1 MPFSQ
6 SSQISTI
13 VQFGEAVQPA
23 SILDV
28 GVGMGQY
35 GFLFRTNLENV
46 GLFDIDGANATW
58 RPKDR
63 WRIKIDGI
71 EGCKDYLTPVHDF
84 AYNQVLVGDAL
95 ECLAKI
101 PDKSYELVIAI
112 DILEHFWKVDGW
124 RLLSEL
130 SRVSSRAALVSTPK
144 IFCAQEF
151 EANPLETHRSV
162 WSSAELAQAGF
173 TEILENGES
182 WVATFKRSD

>member
-13 VQFGEAVQPA
+13 VQFGEALQPV

-35 GFLFRTNLENV
+35 GFLFRTNLENE
-46 GLFDIDGANATW
+46 GLFDIDGANASW

-71 EGCKDYLTPVHDF
+71 EGCKDYITPVHDF
-84 AYNQVLVGDAL
+84 AYNRVSIGDAL
-95 ECLAKI
+95 ECLSTI
-101 PDKSYELVIAI
+101 PDGSYEFVIAI

-124 RLLSEL
+124 RLLTEL
-130 SRVSSRAALVSTPK
+130 KRVSSRAALVSTPK
-144 IFCAQEF
+144 VFHAQEF
-151 EANPLETHRSV
+151 EANPFETHRSL
-162 WSSAELAQAGF
+162 WSCEDLVQAGF
-173 TEILENGES
+173 GEILENNES
-182 WVATFKRSD
+182 WVAAFRP